1 MLERLRT
8 FVSAAG
14 PAGLRASEQDF
25 SGAACLVVAEMLMDA
40 EFGEFI
46 VSGVHPASGWTETGP
61 ASHRFAS
68 QLLSKHRQV
77 AGERKG
83 RPWLEA
89 VGVPPWTAAS
99 QLSVTCRRTQQPT
112 PYLWY
117 PAWRRSGRALGLVVR
132 SVRRERPAL
141 VYVGSHW
148 RPRHL
153 VLVVDADHESLSY
166 YDPAIGQSRTAT
178 RSHFVEQAAPN
189 SGRARPLFIVIPTG
203 RRASI

>member
-1 MLERLRT
+1 MLEHLSAL
-8 FVSAAG
+8 VSAAG
-14 PAGLRASEQDF
+14 PAGLRPSEQVF

-46 VSGVHPASGWTETGP
+46 VSGVHPESGWTETRP

-68 QLLSKHRQV
+68 QVLSKHRQV
-77 AGERKG
+77 GGERKG
-83 RPWLEA
+83 LPWLEA
-89 VGVPPWTAAS
+89 VGVAPWTAAS
-99 QLSVTCRRTQQPT
+99 QLSVTSRRTQQPT

-117 PAWRRSGRALGLVVR
+117 PAWRRAGDALGLVVR
-132 SVRRERPAL
+132 SLRRERPAV

-166 YDPAIGQSRTAT
+166 YDPAMGQVRTAT
-178 RSHFVEQAAPN
+178 RSRFVGQAVPN
-189 SGRARPLFIVIPTG
+189 SERARPLFIVIPTG
-203 RRASI
+203 RRAGI